1 MKSVTQ
7 FKTSQGKGELIYNKN
22 WPLISLHSTEKAFPP
37 PPSPHQHTHT
47 HTHIDT
53 QKEKKTLWWGLR
65 PTFVSKELNFMTR
78 NKCPVLQFFITIL
91 FYSKLFHCHV
101 VKVIQYKV
109 TPEKKNV
116 NQRLL
121 PRIVGNTTASSIGS
135 NAIIIIIISIIIIII
150 VIITW
155 LSKSNG
161 CCLFDVTSR
170 YLLTSYIDN
179 IACTD
184 LRETKVNFD

>member
-1 MKSVTQ
+1 MRSEANMCFKGTQ
-7 FKTSQGKGELIYNKN
+7 FHDKKYMS
-22 WPLISLHSTEKAFPP
+22 SST
-37 PPSPHQHTHT
+37 
-47 HTHIDT
+47 
-53 QKEKKTLWWGLR
+53 
-65 PTFVSKELNFMTR
+65 V
-78 NKCPVLQFFITIL
+78 FIIIL
-91 FYSKLFHCHV
+91 FYSKLFHCHM
-101 VKVIQYKV
+101 VKVIQYKL

-121 PRIVGNTTASSIGS
+121 PRIVGNTTASLIGS
-135 NAIIIIIISIIIIII
+135 NAIIIIIIIII

-170 YLLTSYIDN
+170 YLLTSCIDN

>member
-1 MKSVTQ
+1 M
-7 FKTSQGKGELIYNKN
+7 
-22 WPLISLHSTEKAFPP
+22 
-37 PPSPHQHTHT
+37 
-47 HTHIDT
+47 
-53 QKEKKTLWWGLR
+53 
-65 PTFVSKELNFMTR
+65 
-78 NKCPVLQFFITIL
+78 
-91 FYSKLFHCHV
+91 
-101 VKVIQYKV
+101 VKVIQYKL

-121 PRIVGNTTASSIGS
+121 PRIVSNTTASLIGS
-135 NAIIIIIISIIIIII
+135 DAIIIIIIIIIIIVIII

-170 YLLTSYIDN
+170 YLLTSCIDN

-184 LRETKVNFD
+184 LGETKVNFD

>member
-1 MKSVTQ
+1 M
-7 FKTSQGKGELIYNKN
+7 
-22 WPLISLHSTEKAFPP
+22 
-37 PPSPHQHTHT
+37 
-47 HTHIDT
+47 
-53 QKEKKTLWWGLR
+53 
-65 PTFVSKELNFMTR
+65 
-78 NKCPVLQFFITIL
+78 
-91 FYSKLFHCHV
+91 
-101 VKVIQYKV
+101 VKVIQYKL

-121 PRIVGNTTASSIGS
+121 PRIVGNTTASLIGS
-135 NAIIIIIISIIIIII
+135 DAIIIIIIIIIIVIII

-170 YLLTSYIDN
+170 YLLTSCIDN

-184 LRETKVNFD
+184 LGETKVNFD

>member
-1 MKSVTQ
+1 M
-7 FKTSQGKGELIYNKN
+7 
-22 WPLISLHSTEKAFPP
+22 
-37 PPSPHQHTHT
+37 
-47 HTHIDT
+47 
-53 QKEKKTLWWGLR
+53 
-65 PTFVSKELNFMTR
+65 
-78 NKCPVLQFFITIL
+78 
-91 FYSKLFHCHV
+91 
-101 VKVIQYKV
+101 VKVIQYKL

-121 PRIVGNTTASSIGS
+121 PRIAGNTTASLIGS
-135 NAIIIIIISIIIIII
+135 NAIIIIIIIIIII

-170 YLLTSYIDN
+170 YLLTSWIDN

>member
-1 MKSVTQ
+1 M
-7 FKTSQGKGELIYNKN
+7 
-22 WPLISLHSTEKAFPP
+22 
-37 PPSPHQHTHT
+37 
-47 HTHIDT
+47 
-53 QKEKKTLWWGLR
+53 
-65 PTFVSKELNFMTR
+65 
-78 NKCPVLQFFITIL
+78 
-91 FYSKLFHCHV
+91 
-101 VKVIQYKV
+101 VKVIQYKL

-121 PRIVGNTTASSIGS
+121 PRIGGNTTASLIGS
-135 NAIIIIIISIIIIII
+135 DAIIIIIIIIIIVIII

-170 YLLTSYIDN
+170 YLLTSCIDN

-184 LRETKVNFD
+184 LGETKVNFD

>member
-1 MKSVTQ
+1 M
-7 FKTSQGKGELIYNKN
+7 
-22 WPLISLHSTEKAFPP
+22 
-37 PPSPHQHTHT
+37 
-47 HTHIDT
+47 
-53 QKEKKTLWWGLR
+53 
-65 PTFVSKELNFMTR
+65 
-78 NKCPVLQFFITIL
+78 
-91 FYSKLFHCHV
+91 
-101 VKVIQYKV
+101 VKVIQYKL

-121 PRIVGNTTASSIGS
+121 PRIVGNTTASLIGS
-135 NAIIIIIISIIIIII
+135 NAIIIIIIIIII

-170 YLLTSYIDN
+170 YLLTSCIDN

-184 LRETKVNFD
+184 LGETKVNFD